1 MKLVPLTNV
10 SGARL
15 RIPQARL
22 SFEPGQTKK
31 VHPATVQHPAV
42 RKYIGGYLKQGTQE
56 TVAKAEPTA
65 PVARPATPSPAAPPV
80 SEPNA
85 GKEEPK
91 DVVDETPV
99 DEPEVTDIPEEKEDG
114 DEIIDN
120 DDSAADESGNLREV
134 FLSAPGITDKN
145 IDAVME
151 AFDSLEL
158 LAVADED
165 DLTAC
170 GISKS
175 YAKRVI
181 DLAESELA

>member
-1 MKLVPLTNV
+1 MILVPLTNV
-10 SGARL
+10 SGAKL
-15 RIPQARL
+15 RIAAARL
-22 SFEPGQTKK
+22 VFEPGQTKK

-42 RKYIGGYLKQGTQE
+42 QKYIGGYLKQGTQE

-65 PVARPATPSPAAPPV
+65 PVARPATPPPAAPPV

-99 DEPEVTDIPEEKEDG
+99 DDPEITEVINDDD

-120 DDSAADESGNLREV
+120 DDSDADESGNLREV

-151 AFDSLEL
+151 SFDSLEL

-181 DLAESELA
+181 DWAESELE